1 MGERVYAVYILTNR
15 SSKVIYVGMTGDIV
29 NRLLQ
34 HRAKSNP
41 GFTARYNVN
50 RLVHIEYFDEPGLAI
65 AREKQIKGW
74 SRAKKIALIA
84 AGNPKWGDLAVDM
97 GLDPLPM
104 D

>member
-1 MGERVYAVYILTNR
+1 MGDRVYAVYILTNR
-15 SSKVIYVGMTGDIV
+15 SSKVMYVGMTGDIV

-50 RLVHIEYFDEPGLAI
+50 KLVHVEYFDEPGLAI

-74 SRAKKIALIA
+74 SRSKKIALIEVD
-84 AGNPKWGDLAVDM
+84 NPTWRDLAVDM
-97 GLDPLPM
+97 GLDPLPS